1 MATLCLGAFASGTFA
16 ADVNIKGSLGETLEG
31 SDNYFLSSSPV
42 GTTFKSLTALHL
54 DVLAR
59 TPGWRYLL
67 SSNVS
72 YYNYFGS
79 GADETNPRHGFP
91 INETFRVDHA
101 TDVARY
107 FGTVSWDRAD
117 RASTQ
122 LRESGVVTSGGSI
135 NTVRGAG
142 GVTYDLNRIDS
153 IAWSGQVSR
162 TTFSGSTQTPY
173 SDYATSLTW
182 IRLLDPRTTMTTSLS
197 VDWFD
202 ADDFVKSQR
211 LFWQIMT
218 GVRSQLTRR
227 LTVTA
232 SAGIGL
238 ANGWNNGLIAPTSG
252 TTFLTGAA
260 SSWQALASVNYQLLK
275 TTSIFVSGAHLI
287 VPTSEGQLQKTTTAA
302 FGIGHDINA
311 LSRISFFANYAHT
324 GRGSNLLST
333 DADFYSAGIAYSY
346 QFARDWNSRISYTYR
361 FRDDGVS
368 TAQSSTVLLS
378 LVYNFNLLGKPSVF
392 DPVEAERA
400 RIRQQRAIGEVFP
413 TFQ

>member
-1 MATLCLGAFASGTFA
+1 MAALCLGVLAPGAFA
-16 ADVNIKGSLGETLEG
+16 ADVNIKGSFGETLEG
-31 SDNYFLSSSPV
+31 SDNYFLSSSPI

-79 GADETNPRHGFP
+79 GADATSPKHGFP
-91 INETFRVDHA
+91 INETFRVDH
-101 TDVARY
+101 TSDLARY
-107 FGTVSWDRAD
+107 FGTASWNRAD
-117 RASTQ
+117 VASTQ
-122 LRESGVVTSGGSI
+122 LRESGVVTSSGTI
-135 NTVRGAG
+135 DTFRAAG
-142 GVTYDLNRIDS
+142 GVTYDINRIDS

-162 TTFSGSTQTPY
+162 TTYTDSTQTPY

-182 IRLLDPRTTMTTSLS
+182 IRLLDPRTTMTSTVSF
-197 VDWFD
+197 DWFD
-202 ADDFVKSQR
+202 ADDLVKSQR

-232 SAGIGL
+232 SLGAGF
-238 ANGWNNGLIAPTSG
+238 ANGWNNGLVAPLPTS
-252 TTFLTGAA
+252 TFLTGAS
-260 SSWQALASVNYQLLK
+260 SSWQALATVNYQLLK
-275 TTSIFVSGAHLI
+275 TTSIFVSAAHLI
-287 VPTSEGQLQKTTTAA
+287 VPTSDGHLQKTTTAA

-311 LSRISFFANYAHT
+311 LSRISFFASYAHT
-324 GRGSNLLST
+324 GKGTNLLST
-333 DADFYSAGIAYSY
+333 DADFFSAGVAYSY
-346 QFARDWNSRISYTYR
+346 QFARDWNSRLSYTYR
-361 FRDDGVS
+361 LRDDGIS

-378 LVYNFNLLGKPSVF
+378 VVHNFNLLGKPSVF

-400 RIRQQRAIGEVFP
+400 RIRQQRAVGEVFP